1 MLTPA
6 LLLLAGMLAAPVV
19 TGDWHIVAFS
29 GMAAGAGAIL
39 YPLLQAARRN
49 GWLPFEG
56 ASPEEFQARLQ
67 RSW

>member
-19 TGDWHIVAFS
+19 TGDWHIIAFS
-29 GMAAGAGAIL
+29 GMAVVAGAVL

-49 GWLPFEG
+49 GWLRFEG
-56 ASPEEFQARLQ
+56 SSPEEFQARSQ
-67 RSW
+67 RRC